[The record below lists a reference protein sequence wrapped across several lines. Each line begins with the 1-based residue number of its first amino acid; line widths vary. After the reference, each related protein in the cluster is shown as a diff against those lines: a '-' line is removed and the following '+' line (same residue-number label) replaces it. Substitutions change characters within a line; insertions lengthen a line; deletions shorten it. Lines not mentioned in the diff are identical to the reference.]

1 MELTVTNVKIL
12 QAETKKYYHKSRVSI
27 FPEGET
33 LLENLQNRRSRPFKA
48 YRKLVEQTLDSLGAD
63 RSKLDIKWS
72 QKAGC
77 SCGCSPGFIIDGF
90 VEKLHRKNLYLT
102 VTQQ

>member
-1 MELTVTNVKIL
+1 MELTVTEVKIL
-12 QAETKKYYHKSRVSI
+12 KDEAGRFYHKTRVHI

-33 LLENLQNRRSRPFKA
+33 LLENLQNRRSRPYKA
-48 YRKLVEQTLDSLGAD
+48 YRKVVEQTLDSLGAD